1 MMPTPTSRTAP
12 MRSWLNRTATVL
24 ALLTAGG
31 FSSPGR
37 AAELVVAQVA
47 PLTGPFAYYSEQFAL
62 GIRAYFD
69 RINAGGGIRGD
80 TLRLASR
87 DDEATPAKA
96 LALIKKVNNELKPVA
111 FMYLIGPDTITAT
124 NEADTFAQMGV
135 PLLGSSPPA
144 FKLRTPVRSHVFH
157 IGQGE
162 DAEYAKLAQQIR
174 TVGLRSVAVIHWDD
188 PATMGELEQFTHFA
202 ATAPA
207 LNIVETVPV
216 KAFTDELEP
225 EPLKK
230 LMAVKADAI
239 VTMLPVEQA
248 ATMLKALHKNGIKI
262 PVYGPS
268 YNESGH
274 LFDMAG
280 EEASRGM
287 TVTQVVPNP
296 FGGRTQVS
304 REYQKDME
312 KFAPKGTRASTLSME
327 GYIAAR
333 LLVEAIKG
341 TAQPVT
347 AAGVRNALEQRSPFD
362 LGGIKAILSPT
373 DHVALDYVDISIIT
387 RGGRLIQ

>member
-1 MMPTPTSRTAP
+1 MMPIPMPQTARL
-12 MRSWLNRTATVL
+12 RSWRLRLASLLMVL
-24 ALLTAGG
+24 AATG
-31 FSSPGR
+31 FSNHSR

-47 PLTGPFAYYSEQFAL
+47 PLTGPFAYYSEQFGL

-69 RINAGGGIRGD
+69 RINAAGGIRGD
-80 TLRLASR
+80 TLRLVSR
-87 DDEATPAKA
+87 DDEATPAKS
-96 LALIKKVNNELKPVA
+96 LALIKKVNAEFKPVA
-111 FMYLIGPDTITAT
+111 YMYLIGPDTISAT
-124 NEADTFAQMGV
+124 NEADTFKQIGA
-135 PLLGSSPPA
+135 PLLGTSPPA

-202 ATAPA
+202 GTAPA

-216 KAFTDELEP
+216 KAFTEELDG
-225 EPLKK
+225 PLKR

-362 LGGIKAILSPT
+362 LGGIKATLSPT

-387 RGGRLIQ
+387 RGGRLVQ